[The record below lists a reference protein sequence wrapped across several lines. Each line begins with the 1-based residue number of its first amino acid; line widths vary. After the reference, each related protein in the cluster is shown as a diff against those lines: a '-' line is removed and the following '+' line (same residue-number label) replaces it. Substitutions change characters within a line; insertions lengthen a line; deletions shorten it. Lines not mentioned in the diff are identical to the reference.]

1 MIRFSARGAYLLLEL
16 QGKALIRNRALTELI
31 RDRALVFFFEK
42 QQDMK
47 QSFDVYLKRIKKTGK
62 RTCCPWILPC

>member
-16 QGKALIRNRALTELI
+16 QGKALIRNRVLTERI
-31 RDRALVFFFEK
+31 REGAYFFFEK

-62 RTCCPWILPC
+62 RTSCPWILPC